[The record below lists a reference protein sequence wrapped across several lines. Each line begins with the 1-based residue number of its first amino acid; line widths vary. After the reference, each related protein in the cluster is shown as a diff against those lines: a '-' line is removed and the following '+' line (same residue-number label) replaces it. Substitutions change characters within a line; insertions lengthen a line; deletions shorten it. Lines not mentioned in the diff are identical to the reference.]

1 MKRRT
6 CLILAILCTFI
17 VFFESM
23 TIPAFA
29 YSTGDDYPNKNSC
42 AGCHSTYYGDD
53 HNDYNSRAFYYR
65 QCTDFVAWCLI
76 SRNGVEGFC
85 NSYGG
90 YKETP
95 EGNKWGNAYNWEYA
109 AASLDGCRVDNTPA
123 VGAVAVWRR
132 GAWIEVPGTINGG
145 WPAGYGTGHVA
156 WVKEVNGDRITIEE
170 YNNKVSGGF
179 DSITISASNPSCYLH
194 IKDISTE
201 IIGTEMTV
209 GYDRVLPDGDYII
222 AASAD
227 PRYFLDITGTALP
240 AADHDNVALYYVDNL
255 DSIAAADI
263 WTITYDSSNKFY
275 KIKQKGT
282 DMCLDVAGAGN
293 TAPTNVQVFHDN
305 NDYKTH
311 YWAISLA
318 GEKGYRIESRSGTF
332 SLDMS
337 TGLGSGVN
345 VRQWKN
351 TESEDEKWL
360 FIPYKPSQPVGEER
374 YILQLARDPSFELTV
389 SDNNN
394 VRLWDDTASS
404 QSNSFDL
411 IKLSNGYYKIKHVA
425 SGKCLDVKNAA
436 VDTNLV
442 DVILFNDNGTLAQ
455 QWAIVENGTGYS
467 LISRCNGYV
476 LHLSTGDVV
485 NGTNIDVS
493 RWYYE
498 NNALNQRWSFAK
510 AEHRIRYNAPEAD
523 GGIPAEQIKY
533 YKSKLKLSEQI
544 PTRTGY
550 QFLYWE
556 DLY

>member
-132 GAWIEVPGTINGG
+132 GAWIEVPGTTNGG

-194 IKDISTE
+194 IKDLEPPVPTAPKVYASPV
-201 IIGTEMTV
+201 GTEVDISWNDV
-209 GYDRVLPDGDYII
+209 GASSYYIYVQNKDDQSIPYGNNVGRTFSIHLGLSAGNFNAYVTAVYSSDNMKTGSAEFTTSPLMAAVNKGAESNYDLNEPVII
-222 AASAD
+222 SVNAD
-227 PRYFLDITGTALP
+227 P
-240 AADHDNVALYYVDNL
+240 N
-255 DSIAAADI
+255 
-263 WTITYDSSNKFY
+263 
-275 KIKQKGT
+275 
-282 DMCLDVAGAGN
+282 
-293 TAPTNVQVFHDN
+293 
-305 NDYKTH
+305 
-311 YWAISLA
+311 
-318 GEKGYRIESRSGTF
+318 
-332 SLDMS
+332 
-337 TGLGSGVN
+337 
-345 VRQWKN
+345 
-351 TESEDEKWL
+351 
-360 FIPYKPSQPVGEER
+360 
-374 YILQLARDPSFELTV
+374 
-389 SDNNN
+389 
-394 VRLWDDTASS
+394 
-404 QSNSFDL
+404 
-411 IKLSNGYYKIKHVA
+411 
-425 SGKCLDVKNAA
+425 A
-436 VDTNLV
+436 VDSCVLKIYRTP
-442 DVILFNDNGTLAQ
+442 
-455 QWAIVENGTGYS
+455 TG
-467 LISRCNGYV
+467 
-476 LHLSTGDVV
+476 GD
-485 NGTNIDVS
+485 T
-493 RWYYE
+493 Y
-498 NNALNQRWSFAK
+498 
-510 AEHRIRYNAPEAD
+510 
-523 GGIPAEQIKY
+523 
-533 YKSKLKLSEQI
+533 
-544 PTRTGY
+544 
-550 QFLYWE
+550 LYWE
-556 DLY
+556 GQVFSSQYTAIFSAEGHYSCCYLFSKNDHTIESGWVGWNIIENNLCATVDKGQDGIYALNEPVLIGINADVNTVESCVLKIYRTPTDGETYLYWEGQLFSSQNKIQFSKEGYYSCCFILTHNNLYLESGWVGWIVKEPFTLPINLKSIEDEAFAGIRNCVIRVPDGVTTISPTAFDSSVTLIVKSGTEAAEAVKDLELNVITE